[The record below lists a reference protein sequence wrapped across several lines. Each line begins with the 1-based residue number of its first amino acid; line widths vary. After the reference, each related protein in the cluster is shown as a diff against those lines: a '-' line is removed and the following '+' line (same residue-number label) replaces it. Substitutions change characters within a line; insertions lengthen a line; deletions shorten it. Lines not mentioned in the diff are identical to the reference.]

1 MAHELEI
8 RNGEASMFYVN
19 EPPWHGLGTRLAG
32 PATAAEAIKAA
43 KLDWTVAKV
52 PLYAVRGETSVR
64 VPDTYGVIR
73 EDLWGQPED
82 LLGQPACPV
91 LGVVGEGYKPLQNAE
106 AFTFFDPIVGQD
118 AAIYHT
124 AGVLRD
130 GERIWLLAKLPSQI
144 VVVGDDVAEKYLL
157 LSNSH
162 DGRSAVQVKFTPIR
176 VVCQNTLTLALLDGP
191 TIRVAHTPNMQERLK
206 QAHRL
211 LGIVD
216 KGFSNLAAA
225 FQAMCKLSLDASKL
239 DEYLAEVFPDPKDPE
254 EPKHSKAA
262 KRIQESRF
270 WSRYFFEH
278 GEGNDRPGARG
289 TLWAAYNGV
298 TELIDHRRT
307 QQTPDRRLDSAWF
320 GDGYHVKGRAL
331 RVAREWL
338 VQSR

>member
-8 RNGEASMFYVN
+8 RDGQASMFYVN
-19 EPPWHGLGTRLAG
+19 EEPWHGLGTKLDR
-32 PATAAEAIKAA
+32 PATAVEAIKAA
-43 KLDWTVAKV
+43 RLDWRVMKV
-52 PLYAVRGETSVR
+52 PLYAVEGDTSIS
-64 VPDTYGVIR
+64 VPDTFGVVR
-73 EDLWGQPED
+73 DDLWGKK
-82 LLGQPACPV
+82 GCPV
-91 LGVVGEGYKPLQNAE
+91 LGIVGKDYTPLQNSE
-106 AFTFFDPIVGQD
+106 AFSFFDPIVGQN

-144 VVVGDDVAEKYLL
+144 VVVGDDVADKYLL

-176 VVCQNTLTLALLDGP
+176 VVCQNTLTQALSDGT
-191 TIRVAHTPNMQERLK
+191 TIRIAHTPNMQERLK

-216 KGFSNLAAA
+216 KGFTNLAAA

-254 EPKHSKAA
+254 EPEHWKAV

-278 GEGNDRPGARG
+278 GKGNDRPGARG

-331 RVAREWL
+331 RIARAKLHAWL
-338 VQSR
+338 N

>member
-1 MAHELEI
+1 MTHELEI
-8 RNGEASMFYVN
+8 RDGQASMFYVN
-19 EPPWHGLGTRLAG
+19 EEPWHGLGTKLDR
-32 PATAAEAIKAA
+32 PATAVEAIKAA
-43 KLDWTVAKV
+43 RLDWTVRKV
-52 PLYAVRGETSVR
+52 QIYAVSGKTSVP
-64 VPDTYGVIR
+64 VPDTFAVVR
-73 EDLWGQPED
+73 NDLWGKE
-82 LLGQPACPV
+82 GCPV
-91 LGVVGEGYKPLQNAE
+91 LGIVGKDYTPLQNSE
-106 AFTFFDPIVGQD
+106 AFGFFDPIVGED

-130 GERIWLLAKLPSQI
+130 GERIWLLTKLPGPI
-144 VVVGDDVAEKYLL
+144 VVVGDDVADKYLL

-162 DGRSAVQVKFTPIR
+162 DGQSAVQVKFTPIR
-176 VVCQNTLTLALLDGP
+176 VVCQNTLTRALSDGP

-216 KGFSNLAAA
+216 KGFGNLATA

-239 DEYLAEVFPDPKDPE
+239 NEYLAEVFPDPKDPE
-254 EPKHSKAA
+254 APEHWKAV
-262 KRIQESRF
+262 KRIQENRF

-278 GEGNDRPGARG
+278 GQGNDRPGARG

-331 RVAREWL
+331 QVARAKLQAWAN
-338 VQSR
+338 